1 MNIYDDYNKYIIENE
16 ELLNYLKSSNSSVLY
31 CLADVIEVLD
41 YVYKKYVDKVKI
53 DNELEEI
60 FEIGFGYLSNC
71 LIDINTYY
79 NDYFGKDII
88 LFNKYSTLIIYSI
101 LLDDVKGYL
110 LSEERL
116 TEERSEMLD
125 KAAKLIEGTLIN
137 IKEINPE
144 DVAEIEDI
152 LEMVLPKKN
161 NYKPVYAVFAM
172 IAEELGIY

>member
-31 CLADVIEVLD
+31 CLADVLEVLD

-152 LEMVLPKKN
+152 LEMVLPKKH

>member
-31 CLADVIEVLD
+31 CLADVLEVLD

-60 FEIGFGYLSNC
+60 FEIGCGYLSNC

-116 TEERSEMLD
+116 TEERSELLD

-144 DVAEIEDI
+144 EVAEIEDI